1 MGKGYASGGYFVDL
15 ILSPATMRRLHAMS
29 RAKGRSVN
37 GYVME
42 AVHTWIAGKGYP
54 VEAPAATRGPRTA
67 GGLEAPQKR
76 TIRLPDSYRGTLTV
90 IMLKEGLAAQAVLR
104 ISVVAALAKD
114 REAGLCRT
122 PV

>member
-1 MGKGYASGGYFVDL
+1 MGGYYVDL
-15 ILSPATMRRLHAMS
+15 ILSPAAMRRLHATS
-29 RAKGRSVN
+29 RSKGRSVN
-37 GYVME
+37 GYVLA
-42 AVHTWIAGKGYP
+42 AVFTWVSGKGYP
-54 VEAPAATRGPRTA
+54 VEAPAATRGPRA
-67 GGLEAPQKR
+67 EPGLEAPQKR
-76 TIRLPDSYRGTLTV
+76 TIRLPESYRGTLTA